1 MRRIL
6 CLAVVIQIAF
16 AVPAARGAQL
26 AYDAPDVVAARKAR
40 DGASVEGLQK
50 IVAQAQHDADAS
62 KSFDAYLRV
71 ALFSV
76 WLCEAAEDRGQEALL
91 KPAAEAGVAAA
102 ERAVALNPQSS
113 DAHQLLGD
121 LLGQLIPHVFGGGM
135 KYGKRSTDEMD
146 KALELDPKNVNAY
159 VSRAIS
165 YYYSPE
171 TFGGSKEKAF
181 ELLNKAAGIDAKA
194 DSPHLWLAMFYL
206 DTNRRDDALR
216 EINLARN
223 ANPDRAF
230 TNYIYSQINAPA
242 KKDSDKKTATPPAKK
257 PGAERQAGGRV

>member
-1 MRRIL
+1 MKRIYCSTFAL
-6 CLAVVIQIAF
+6 LLALSL
-16 AVPAARGAQL
+16 PATARQL

-40 DGASVEGLQK
+40 DGAAVEELQK
-50 IVAQAQHDADAS
+50 IVTQAQHDADAS

-76 WLCEAAEDRGQEALL
+76 WLCEAEEDRGQKALF
-91 KPAAEAGVAAA
+91 KPTAEAGMAAA
-102 ERAVALNPQSS
+102 EKAVALNPQSS

-121 LLGQLIPHVFGGGM
+121 LLAQLIPHVFGGGM
-135 KYGKRSTDEMD
+135 KYGKRSSDEMD
-146 KALELDPKNVNAY
+146 KAIELDPKNVNAY

-171 TFGGSKEKAF
+171 TFGGSKKKAF
-181 ELLNKAAGIDAKA
+181 ELLNKAAGIDMRA

-216 EINLARN
+216 EINLARS

-242 KKDSDKKTATPPAKK
+242 KKDVEKKAPTPPAKRPDDDK
-257 PGAERQAGGRV
+257 QVRGRG

>member
-1 MRRIL
+1 
-6 CLAVVIQIAF
+6 
-16 AVPAARGAQL
+16 L

-40 DGASVEGLQK
+40 DRASVEELQK
-50 IVAQAQHDADAS
+50 IVARAQHDADET
-62 KSFDAYLRV
+62 KSFDSYLRV

-76 WLCEAAEDRGQEALL
+76 WLCEAAEDRGQEAIF
-91 KPAAEAGVAAA
+91 KPAAEAGMAAA
-102 ERAVALNPQSS
+102 EKAVALNPQSS

-121 LLGQLIPHVFGGGM
+121 LLAQLVPHVFGGGM

-181 ELLNKAAGIDAKA
+181 ELLNKAVAIDTKA

-216 EINLARN
+216 EINLARG
-223 ANPDRAF
+223 ANPERAF
-230 TNYIYSQINAPA
+230 TNYVYSMVTAPA
-242 KKDSDKKTATPPAKK
+242 KKETEKKTATTPAKK
-257 PGAERQAGGRV
+257 PVE